1 LTERAFHRA
10 DPRRA
15 GMRLVASVAV
25 GIVAYL
31 VSPGGYV
38 WLTRLLIAGVAGGAT
53 LLGLAMAIIFT
64 ADAEETKR
72 RAAAED
78 PGRTIVWLIVLVVSA
93 LTLFTAT
100 FVLHEAKTFPRGER
114 DLALFLTVAAGAL
127 SWSLTHAAFT
137 LRYAHLYY
145 RGTPEE
151 EGGIS
156 FPHDE
161 ESDEKPD
168 DLDFMYFA
176 FTIGMCF
183 QVSDA
188 AITDRLIRR
197 TALAHAMISFAYNTG
212 IIALVLNVVMS
223 QLS

>member
-1 LTERAFHRA
+1 MTERAFHRA

-15 GMRLVASVAV
+15 GMRLLCAGAIGV
-25 GIVAYL
+25 IAYF
-31 VSPGGYV
+31 VSPASYV
-38 WLTRLLIAGVAGGAT
+38 WLTRALIAGVAGGAT
-53 LLGLAMAIIFT
+53 LLGVAMANIVT

-78 PGRTIVWLIVLVVSA
+78 PGRTIVWAIVLVVSA
-93 LTLFTAT
+93 LTLFAAT
-100 FVLHEAKTFPRGER
+100 FVLHEAKTFPPGER
-114 DLALFLTVAAGAL
+114 DLALFLTIAAAAL
-127 SWSLTHAAFT
+127 SWPLTHAAFT

-145 RGTPEE
+145 RGGPEE
-151 EGGIS
+151 EGGIG

-188 AITDRLIRR
+188 TITDRLIRR

-223 QLS
+223 QLG